1 MTNVEGKVIFSSWLF
16 LCIFSHMQRRPQT
29 TKTAEGRTKDGTK
42 SVNGEFNYARLDTP
56 TLIDNYAPQE
66 HD

>member
-1 MTNVEGKVIFSSWLF
+1 
-16 LCIFSHMQRRPQT
+16 MQGRPQT
-29 TKTAEGRTKDGTK
+29 TKTAEDRTKDRTK